1 MFFGIRVLSLHVAG
15 KELKKTFSRS
25 SQALFKFYS
34 SMNSKQKYILFQATR
49 RCSVYTQDG
58 IHWLPL
64 YRFKWMPIIA
74 SISRIKIAQTVLSV
88 IFVPVAYLA
97 YQDKQISLNQLYV
110 LVSICVFALFM
121 LCVMSGIFRRLIGV
135 VSLDESRNV
144 IRIGHL
150 TFWGARRNVEIPL
163 EDLTPLSEVNFRPG
177 DFYAAIRRY
186 SDSKFHLYLPL
197 KVAFYHIYT
206 YYFLVPDAICHRSCM
221 LDFRM
226 CLSLVEVLYNYDST
240 TSRGH
245 RVHVLAGEKFY
256 LVSDADEHWWFV
268 CKDWSNIDGFY
279 LPKSYLRV
287 LSVQSGI
294 LLSDQTSAV
303 ISDDDDDD
311 VCSGTSK
318 DEIIRTSVANGH
330 RQFVVAEVEEA
341 EENLPADRWP
351 AMHANGKA
359 EKLSSARLVSASI
372 PVGLE
377 MYCLERADQR
387 SALLNGDHGLVGVET
402 SSSSGRCSTFGTVGA
417 QSRSLDNDLPMSS
430 TCSSSTD
437 SRNNSR
443 NSSSSSVVTAMDSV
457 SVSDALA
464 NARSRSPI
472 YANIEECT
480 DMSIPAITPD
490 MQPVRTLSN
499 GWQEYISESGRPFF
513 YHPLIEIASWKPPR
527 SSTSTTN
534 QQCSVA
540 SSTRTMLDSSS
551 SSVLDNLSEVV
562 DRRRAVVDDV
572 GLSSLLNKPKN
583 DHCGWSKS
591 KLRTDVDMEP
601 QQHQLQQQQQLQR
614 SGFSIGEEVDDG
626 RGEHCVRVSVRDFSD
641 LNRLLSTSQQHPA
654 TRPTSTSLY
663 GQCMSASDG
672 ALKFSAFHSST
683 GTVIKCGNL
692 NRCKVM
698 EAGKRIRK
706 HWSTC
711 FVYLTNAHMIFYKD
725 KKSSEKQGNQYCA
738 PLGVC
743 DLHGAKIKWLVDDK
757 NKRKRLF
764 QLELVDG
771 TAYLFH
777 TEVDNEI
784 IDWYDALQKIVNE
797 LPNPGFQRTP
807 VIERSSYKT
816 SSRRVSTTTGQKIA
830 KDAKNL
836 HDYKEKQSTSRNI
849 NGPTSDS
856 VEASV
861 PSKQSILEKLVR
873 FFRNRPSVEFL
884 KERGIYK
891 PEPVFGSSL
900 TEICRR
906 EKNTVPKFVT
916 VCMSLIEERGL
927 ETDGLYRMSGNLS
940 QIQKIRCSVDQEKY
954 NVLMNEN
961 DIHVLTGTLK
971 LFFRELQEPLFPPFL
986 MKEFMNAIKLQNAK
1000 LRYCAFRDLVAR
1012 LPPPHHDTLNALL
1025 IHLLKVAEKSSTNR
1039 MQIHN
1044 LAIVFGPTLFSSCPK
1059 PEKAESGGQRRK
1071 KMMMK
1076 KSASKYSEPSTSGHV
1091 DVIQSNSHLAFSMI
1105 MHGQIVEYMLK
1116 EHSKLFKVKRKQ
1128 LESVLTNVESFHNPK
1143 VLLEQYM
1150 TTAEV
1155 AATMIYMIDN
1165 HFNDLQGKVVA
1176 DLGCGSGML
1185 MIAALLQGADYCVG
1199 FDVDFDALQLCKRNV
1214 NSLQLTEYADFVQ
1227 CDCTALFKKQQSN
1240 YYFSK
1245 AFDTVIMNPPF
1256 GTKRNSGVDVEF
1268 VKCAINMAKTSVY
1281 SMHKT
1286 VTREHIM
1293 KKAKDWGI
1301 VADALAEVQ
1310 FQLPAT
1316 YRHHRCPHYTV
1327 DVDLIRFS
1335 NITAKTF
1342 FFVVEDQ
1349 RLQGVETARIAR
1361 VVIVVATGVGGQ
1373 VPVDRLRAEQV
1384 GNVVDNFQIAHL
1396 QLEVARKMPQPA
1408 LLVASLGAVP

>member
-1 MFFGIRVLSLHVAG
+1 MFFGIRVLSLHVAS
-15 KELKKTFSRS
+15 KELKKAFPP
-25 SQALFKFYS
+25 
-34 SMNSKQKYILFQATR
+34 TR

-74 SISRIKIAQTVLSV
+74 SISRIKLAQTVLSV
-88 IFVPVAYLA
+88 IFVPVAYSA
-97 YQDKQISLNQLYV
+97 YQEKQISLNQLYV
-110 LVSICVFALFM
+110 LVFICVFALFM
-121 LCVMSGIFRRLIGV
+121 LFVMSGIFRRLIGV

-177 DFYAAIRRY
+177 DVYAAIRRY
-186 SDSKFHLYLPL
+186 SDSK
-197 KVAFYHIYT
+197 
-206 YYFLVPDAICHRSCM
+206 
-221 LDFRM
+221 M

-294 LLSDQTSAV
+294 LSSDQTPAV

-311 VCSGTSK
+311 DDVCGGVSK
-318 DEIIRTSVANGH
+318 DEMIRTSVANGH
-330 RQFVVAEVEEA
+330 RPFVVAEEEPEVEVEES
-341 EENLPADRWP
+341 LPAHRWP
-351 AMHANGKA
+351 AVLANGKA
-359 EKLSSARLVSASI
+359 GKLSSARLVSASI

-387 SALLNGDHGLVGVET
+387 SAHLNGDHGLVGVET
-402 SSSSGRCSTFGTVGA
+402 SSSSGRCSTMGTVGA

-430 TCSSSTD
+430 TCSSSTG
-437 SRNNSR
+437 SRNHSN
-443 NSSSSSVVTAMDSV
+443 NSSSSSVVIALDSV
-457 SVSDALA
+457 SVSDALV

-490 MQPVRTLSN
+490 MQPIRTLSN

-534 QQCSVA
+534 QQQSNVA
-540 SSTRTMLDSSS
+540 SSTRAMLDSS
-551 SSVLDNLSEVV
+551 SSVLDNLSMF
-562 DRRRAVVDDV
+562 DKAK
-572 GLSSLLNKPKN
+572 S
-583 DHCGWSKS
+583 DHCKRSKS
-591 KLRTDVDMEP
+591 KLTDVDVEP
-601 QQHQLQQQQQLQR
+601 QQQQQQQQQQQHKQQVQR
-614 SGFSIGEEVDDG
+614 SGFSIDEEADDG
-626 RGEHCVRVSVRDFSD
+626 RGEHCVRVSIRDFSD

-784 IDWYDALQKIVNE
+784 VDWYDALQKIVNE

-816 SSRRVSTTTGQKIA
+816 SSRRVCTTTGQKIA

-836 HDYKEKQSTSRNI
+836 HDQKEKQSTSRGIN

-1000 LRYCAFRDLVAR
+1000 MRYCAFRDLVAR
-1012 LPPPHHDTLNALL
+1012 LPPPHHDTLDALL
-1025 IHLLKVAEKSSTNR
+1025 VHLLKVAEKSSTNR

-1059 PEKAESGGQRRK
+1059 PDKVESGGQRRK

-1116 EHSKLFKVKRKQ
+1116 EHSKLFKVK
-1128 LESVLTNVESFHNPK
+1128 V
-1143 VLLEQYM
+1143 
-1150 TTAEV
+1150 
-1155 AATMIYMIDN
+1155 
-1165 HFNDLQGKVVA
+1165 
-1176 DLGCGSGML
+1176 
-1185 MIAALLQGADYCVG
+1185 
-1199 FDVDFDALQLCKRNV
+1199 
-1214 NSLQLTEYADFVQ
+1214 
-1227 CDCTALFKKQQSN
+1227 
-1240 YYFSK
+1240 
-1245 AFDTVIMNPPF
+1245 
-1256 GTKRNSGVDVEF
+1256 
-1268 VKCAINMAKTSVY
+1268 
-1281 SMHKT
+1281 
-1286 VTREHIM
+1286 
-1293 KKAKDWGI
+1293 
-1301 VADALAEVQ
+1301 
-1310 FQLPAT
+1310 
-1316 YRHHRCPHYTV
+1316 
-1327 DVDLIRFS
+1327 
-1335 NITAKTF
+1335 
-1342 FFVVEDQ
+1342 
-1349 RLQGVETARIAR
+1349 
-1361 VVIVVATGVGGQ
+1361 
-1373 VPVDRLRAEQV
+1373 
-1384 GNVVDNFQIAHL
+1384 
-1396 QLEVARKMPQPA
+1396 
-1408 LLVASLGAVP
+1408 

>member
-1 MFFGIRVLSLHVAG
+1 MQFLIV
-15 KELKKTFSRS
+15 
-25 SQALFKFYS
+25 
-34 SMNSKQKYILFQATR
+34 
-49 RCSVYTQDG
+49 SV
-58 IHWLPL
+58 
-64 YRFKWMPIIA
+64 
-74 SISRIKIAQTVLSV
+74 VC
-88 IFVPVAYLA
+88 
-97 YQDKQISLNQLYV
+97 
-110 LVSICVFALFM
+110 ICV
-121 LCVMSGIFRRLIGV
+121 CVCFI
-135 VSLDESRNV
+135 
-144 IRIGHL
+144 
-150 TFWGARRNVEIPL
+150 
-163 EDLTPLSEVNFRPG
+163 
-177 DFYAAIRRY
+177 
-186 SDSKFHLYLPL
+186 
-197 KVAFYHIYT
+197 
-206 YYFLVPDAICHRSCM
+206 
-221 LDFRM
+221 FRM

-245 RVHVLAGEKFY
+245 HVHVLAGEKFY

-279 LPKSYLRV
+279 LPKTYLRV

-294 LLSDQTSAV
+294 LSPDQTSAV
-303 ISDDDDDD
+303 ISDDEDDD
-311 VCSGTSK
+311 VCGGVSK
-318 DEIIRTSVANGH
+318 DEMIRTSVANGH
-330 RQFVVAEVEEA
+330 RPFVVAEEETEVEVEES
-341 EENLPADRWP
+341 LPAHRWP
-351 AMHANGKA
+351 AVLANGKA
-359 EKLSSARLVSASI
+359 GKLSSARLVSASI

-387 SALLNGDHGLVGVET
+387 SAHLNGDHGLVGVET
-402 SSSSGRCSTFGTVGA
+402 SSSSGQCSTMGTVGA

-430 TCSSSTD
+430 TCSSSTG
-437 SRNNSR
+437 SRNPSN
-443 NSSSSSVVTAMDSV
+443 NSSSSSVVIALDSV
-457 SVSDALA
+457 SVSDALV

-490 MQPVRTLSN
+490 MQPIRTLSN

-534 QQCSVA
+534 QQQCNVA
-540 SSTRTMLDSSS
+540 SSTRAMLDSSS
-551 SSVLDNLSEVV
+551 SVVDSLSEVV
-562 DRRRAVVDDV
+562 DRRRAVADDV
-572 GLSSLLNKPKN
+572 GLLSMLDKVQS
-583 DHCGWSKS
+583 DHCERSKF
-591 KLRTDVDMEP
+591 KLTDIDVEP
-601 QQHQLQQQQQLQR
+601 QQQQQHQHQHNQPTYKQQVQR
-614 SGFSIGEEVDDG
+614 SGFSIDDEADDG
-626 RGEHCVRVSVRDFSD
+626 REEHCVRVSIRDFSD

-743 DLHGAKIKWLVDDK
+743 DLHGAMIKWLVDDK

-777 TEVDNEI
+777 TEVDSEI
-784 IDWYDALQKIVNE
+784 VDWYDALQKIVNE

-816 SSRRVSTTTGQKIA
+816 SSRRVCTTTGQKIA

-836 HDYKEKQSTSRNI
+836 HDQKEKQSTSRGI

-1000 LRYCAFRDLVAR
+1000 MRYCAFRDLVAR
-1012 LPPPHHDTLNALL
+1012 LPPPHHDTLDALL
-1025 IHLLKVAEKSSTNR
+1025 VHLLKVAEKSSANR

-1059 PEKAESGGQRRK
+1059 PDKAESGGQRRK

-1116 EHSKLFKVKRKQ
+1116 EHSKLFKVK
-1128 LESVLTNVESFHNPK
+1128 V
-1143 VLLEQYM
+1143 
-1150 TTAEV
+1150 
-1155 AATMIYMIDN
+1155 
-1165 HFNDLQGKVVA
+1165 
-1176 DLGCGSGML
+1176 
-1185 MIAALLQGADYCVG
+1185 
-1199 FDVDFDALQLCKRNV
+1199 
-1214 NSLQLTEYADFVQ
+1214 
-1227 CDCTALFKKQQSN
+1227 
-1240 YYFSK
+1240 
-1245 AFDTVIMNPPF
+1245 
-1256 GTKRNSGVDVEF
+1256 
-1268 VKCAINMAKTSVY
+1268 
-1281 SMHKT
+1281 
-1286 VTREHIM
+1286 
-1293 KKAKDWGI
+1293 
-1301 VADALAEVQ
+1301 
-1310 FQLPAT
+1310 
-1316 YRHHRCPHYTV
+1316 
-1327 DVDLIRFS
+1327 
-1335 NITAKTF
+1335 
-1342 FFVVEDQ
+1342 
-1349 RLQGVETARIAR
+1349 
-1361 VVIVVATGVGGQ
+1361 
-1373 VPVDRLRAEQV
+1373 
-1384 GNVVDNFQIAHL
+1384 
-1396 QLEVARKMPQPA
+1396 
-1408 LLVASLGAVP
+1408 

>member
-1 MFFGIRVLSLHVAG
+1 MFFGIRVLSLHVAS
-15 KELKKTFSRS
+15 KELKKAFPRS
-25 SQALFKFYS
+25 NHSLFKFYS
-34 SMNSKQKYILFQATR
+34 SLKSKQKYILFQTTR
-49 RCSVYTQDG
+49 QCSVYTEDG

-74 SISRIKIAQTVLSV
+74 SISRIKLAQTVLSV
-88 IFVPVAYLA
+88 IFVPVAYSA
-97 YQDKQISLNQLYV
+97 YQHKQISLNQLYI
-110 LVSICVFALFM
+110 LVFICVFALFM
-121 LCVMSGIFRRLIGV
+121 LFVMSGIFRRLIGV

-163 EDLTPLSEVNFRPG
+163 EDLTPLSDVNFRPG
-177 DFYAAIRRY
+177 DVYAAIRRY
-186 SDSKFHLYLPL
+186 SDSKFYLYLPL
-197 KVAFYHIYT
+197 KGYEVLSQSAALLSGHCVARRRGLNVDSEMIRGT
-206 YYFLVPDAICHRSCM
+206 EIKLLFL
-221 LDFRM
+221 M

-245 RVHVLAGEKFY
+245 HVHVLAGEKFY

-279 LPKSYLRV
+279 LPKTYLRV

-294 LLSDQTSAV
+294 LSPDQTSAV
-303 ISDDDDDD
+303 IKETE
-311 VCSGTSK
+311 V
-318 DEIIRTSVANGH
+318 
-330 RQFVVAEVEEA
+330 EVEES
-341 EENLPADRWP
+341 LPAHRWP
-351 AMHANGKA
+351 AVLANGKA
-359 EKLSSARLVSASI
+359 GKLSSARLVSASI

-387 SALLNGDHGLVGVET
+387 SAHLNGDHGLVGVET
-402 SSSSGRCSTFGTVGA
+402 SSSSGQCSTMGTVGA

-430 TCSSSTD
+430 TCSSSTG
-437 SRNNSR
+437 SRNPSN
-443 NSSSSSVVTAMDSV
+443 NSSSSSVVIALDSV
-457 SVSDALA
+457 SVSDALV

-490 MQPVRTLSN
+490 MQPIRTLSN

-534 QQCSVA
+534 QQQCNVA
-540 SSTRTMLDSSS
+540 SSTRAMLDSSS
-551 SSVLDNLSEVV
+551 SVVDSLSEVV
-562 DRRRAVVDDV
+562 DRRRAVADDV
-572 GLSSLLNKPKN
+572 GLLSMLDKVQS
-583 DHCGWSKS
+583 DHCERSKF
-591 KLRTDVDMEP
+591 KLTDIDVEP
-601 QQHQLQQQQQLQR
+601 QQQQQQQQQHQHQHNQPTYKQQVQR
-614 SGFSIGEEVDDG
+614 SGFSIDDEADDG
-626 RGEHCVRVSVRDFSD
+626 REEHCVRVSIRDFSD

-777 TEVDNEI
+777 TEVDSEI
-784 IDWYDALQKIVNE
+784 VDWYDALQKIVNE

-816 SSRRVSTTTGQKIA
+816 SSRRVCTTTGQKIA

-836 HDYKEKQSTSRNI
+836 HDQKEKQSTSRGI

-1000 LRYCAFRDLVAR
+1000 MRYCAFRDLVAR
-1012 LPPPHHDTLNALL
+1012 LPPPHHDTLDALL
-1025 IHLLKVAEKSSTNR
+1025 VHLLKVAEKSSANR

-1059 PEKAESGGQRRK
+1059 PDKAESGGQRRK

-1128 LESVLTNVESFHNPK
+1128 LESVLTDVESFHNPK

-1155 AATMIYMIDN
+1155 AATMIYTIDS

-1199 FDVDFDALQLCKRNV
+1199 FDVDFDALQVCKSNI

-1227 CDCTALFKKQQSN
+1227 CDCTALFNKQQSG
-1240 YYFSK
+1240 YYFCK

-1256 GTKRNSGVDVEF
+1256 GTKRNSGVDMEF
-1268 VKCAINMAKTSVY
+1268 LKCAINMAKTSVY

-1286 VTREHIM
+1286 VTRE
-1293 KKAKDWGI
+1293 
-1301 VADALAEVQ
+1301 
-1310 FQLPAT
+1310 
-1316 YRHHRCPHYTV
+1316 
-1327 DVDLIRFS
+1327 
-1335 NITAKTF
+1335 
-1342 FFVVEDQ
+1342 
-1349 RLQGVETARIAR
+1349 
-1361 VVIVVATGVGGQ
+1361 
-1373 VPVDRLRAEQV
+1373 
-1384 GNVVDNFQIAHL
+1384 
-1396 QLEVARKMPQPA
+1396 
-1408 LLVASLGAVP
+1408 